1 MREQLY
7 SKIINFCQ
15 FDIRRLINILQ
26 ELSYHYEGKSILDGN
41 IDEFIEMSRSKNV
54 DVSLFDATTK
64 IINNYIDIDNILKLY
79 EQEKVLLPLMI
90 HENYQSKLLA
100 REENWDDKIFKLMK
114 ISDSISRGDNIE
126 TSIYT
131 DQNCIY
137 RIYMVFACINTSYW
151 INKDNDKSYHG
162 EI

>member
-1 MREQLY
+1 MRKMNIKGTSVY

-26 ELSYHYEGKSILDGN
+26 ELSYHYEGKSIKKGN

-90 HENYQSKLLA
+90 HEKIINRNY
-100 REENWDDKIFKLMK
+100 
-114 ISDSISRGDNIE
+114 
-126 TSIYT
+126 
-131 DQNCIY
+131 
-137 RIYMVFACINTSYW
+137 
-151 INKDNDKSYHG
+151 
-162 EI
+162 